1 MAAKKV
7 REAHDKNLSPSNVSP
22 ATKAAKEKGS
32 AAVKASASKTQAQ
45 IVESAGKFKV
55 SLTSALDSIVAEVTN
70 QLGTLREVQDAISH
84 ERQNLQELY
93 DINAQAG
100 SLFALIEA
108 NEQEREAAEAE
119 RVRSA
124 KAWEDTTK
132 AREELTKRDR
142 EEQTYQWQMKIRKD
156 EDTWKESVRKREH
169 ELQAK
174 LESQGQ
180 KLHEEIVA
188 FSKKEQRLAELEDWN
203 TKAIASHLEEIK
215 AVKAQ
220 TTTDVT
226 RELGHAFALERMAL
240 KNLTDLQQKELQS
253 LQKKIEELNLSNQK
267 LQATAID
274 ATNKVQAI
282 AEKAVESASRSPVN
296 ITNGSPT
303 GK

>member
-22 ATKAAKEKGS
+22 ATKSAKEKGA
-32 AAVKASASKTQAQ
+32 AAVKAAASKSQAQ

-55 SLTSALDSIVAEVTN
+55 SLTTALDSIVSEVTE

-93 DINAQAG
+93 DIQAQAG

-119 RVRSA
+119 RLRSA

-132 AREELTKRDR
+132 AREDLTKRDR
-142 EEQTYQWQMKIRKD
+142 EEQTYQWQLKVRKD
-156 EDTWKESVRKREH
+156 EDNWKEHTRKREK
-169 ELQAK
+169 ELQDQLAS
-174 LESQGQ
+174 LGQ
-180 KLHEEIVA
+180 KLNEDIQA
-188 FSKKEQRLAELEDWN
+188 FNKKEQRLAELEAWEKN
-203 TKAIASHLEEIK
+203 SSEIHAGQLK
-215 AVKAQ
+215 EATRQANIE
-220 TTTDVT
+220 TT
-226 RELGHAFALERMAL
+226 RELTHAFALERMAL
-240 KNLTDLQQKELQS
+240 KNMTDLQQKELQS
-253 LQKKIEELNLSNQK
+253 LHKKIEELNLSNQK

-296 ITNGSPT
+296 ITNTSPT